1 LKLAIQFDGLTGNG
15 GLGHTLDVLTD
26 EEVEEAVK
34 SFRYLGLQDTA
45 RLIEEAFAL
54 PDERMR
60 EARTDRYWELTDDA
74 LDSAFERHYAEHP
87 REYEPVEANSAG

>member
-1 LKLAIQFDGLTGNG
+1 LKSAILFDGLTGNG

-26 EEVEEAVK
+26 EDVEEAVK

-45 RLIEEAFAL
+45 QLIQEASAL
-54 PDERMR
+54 PDEGMR

-74 LDSAFERHYAEHP
+74 LESAFKRHYAEYP
-87 REYEPVEANSAG
+87 REYEQLR